1 MILNKYSWTFFCT
14 FTKIVTACSAFLA
27 YITNYDDK
35 SDESLVPKRT
45 EGN

>member
-14 FTKIVTACSAFLA
+14 FTKILIFLV
-27 YITNYDDK
+27 YITNNDDK
-35 SDESLVPKRT
+35 PDDAIMPKRT